1 LLVLPRRRR
10 RPWEPGTGNLT
21 APGAADMGGLFI
33 SVRIEDFEATD
44 AETLRAVYRAVC
56 PSDEAIRALRFDK

>member
-1 LLVLPRRRR
+1 
-10 RPWEPGTGNLT
+10 
-21 APGAADMGGLFI
+21 MGGLFI
-33 SVRIEDFEATD
+33 SVRTEDFEATD